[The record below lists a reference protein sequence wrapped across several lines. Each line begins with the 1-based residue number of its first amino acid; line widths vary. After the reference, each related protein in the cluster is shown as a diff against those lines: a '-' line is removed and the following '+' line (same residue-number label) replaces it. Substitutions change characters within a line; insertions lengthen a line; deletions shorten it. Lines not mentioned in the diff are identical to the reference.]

1 MPDRGKNANLVD
13 CIVNLSIREVDEF
26 DLLESIN
33 SLVDEPLNF
42 IDTGVSSF
50 SKFSNYLEIIH

>member
-50 SKFSNYLEIIH
+50 SKFSNYLEIVH